1 MWDISLK
8 SKMKSNLQIKLII
21 SYILIILVAI
31 LIVSFVMNY
40 SVRRHFQ
47 RYCEKEIRCQQ
58 LQSDDARTYPHS
70 YPFLNSVRNSLIIGA
85 VGATI
90 LAFVLSFVLFRMMI
104 NPVWKIIETIKGI
117 AKGDYSRRVEI
128 KSNDEIGELGN
139 ALNKMVENLENIE
152 NMRRELVS
160 NVSHEL
166 STPLTIIS
174 GYIEA
179 MSDKV
184 IRGTEPLKETLTLL
198 KDEVDRLI
206 LMVNDLRK
214 LSSIESSTFKLS
226 INSLDLGKEVDK
238 VILKFKTKF
247 KAKDIILKSEIPSN
261 LPRVKA
267 DEDKLSQILIN
278 LLDNAHNFSL
288 KGGEIV
294 ISTRILNKFIELSI
308 SDSGIGISDGDLPHI
323 FERFYRGEKSRS
335 RKTGGTGIGL
345 AIVKELVNAHDGEIK
360 VKRGE
365 NGGSIFSFTLQIFQT
380 NKSC

>member
-1 MWDISLK
+1 
-8 SKMKSNLQIKLII
+8 MKNNLQIKLIV

-58 LQSDDARTYPHS
+58 LQSDDGRTYPLS

-85 VGATI
+85 FGATI
-90 LAFVLSFVLFRMMI
+90 FAFILSFVLFRMMI

-128 KSNDEIGELGN
+128 KSNDEMGELGN
-139 ALNKMVENLENIE
+139 ALNKMAENLENIE

-184 IRGTEPLKETLTLL
+184 IQGTEPLKETLILL
-198 KDEVDRLI
+198 KEEVDRLT

-214 LSSIESSTFKLS
+214 LSLIESSTFKLS
-226 INSLDLGKEVDK
+226 FNSLDLEKEVDK
-238 VILKFKTKF
+238 VILKFKTKL
-247 KAKDIILKSEIPSN
+247 KERDIILRSEVPSN
-261 LPRVKA
+261 LPEVKA

-294 ISTRILNKFIELSI
+294 ISTRILNEFIELSI
-308 SDSGIGISDGDLPHI
+308 SDSGIGINDEDIPHI

-335 RKTGGTGIGL
+335 RNTGGTGIGL
-345 AIVKELVNAHDGEIK
+345 AIVKELVNAHGGEIK
-360 VKRGE
+360 VKKGE
-365 NGGSIFSFTLQIFQT
+365 KGGSIFSFTLPIFQ
-380 NKSC
+380 N

>member
-1 MWDISLK
+1 MEWVTSLK
-8 SKMKSNLQIKLII
+8 SKMKNNLQIKLIV

-58 LQSDDARTYPHS
+58 LQSDDGRTYPLS

-85 VGATI
+85 AGATI
-90 LAFVLSFVLFRMMI
+90 FAFILSFVLFRMMI

-117 AKGDYSRRVEI
+117 ANGDYSRRVEI
-128 KSNDEIGELGN
+128 KSNDEMGELGN

-184 IRGTEPLKETLTLL
+184 IQGTEPLKETLILL
-198 KDEVDRLI
+198 KEEVDRLI

-214 LSSIESSTFKLS
+214 LSLIESSTFKLS
-226 INSLDLGKEVDK
+226 FNSLDLEKEVDK
-238 VILKFKTKF
+238 VILKFKTKL
-247 KAKDIILKSEIPSN
+247 KERDIILISEVPSN
-261 LPRVKA
+261 LPEVKA
-267 DEDKLSQILIN
+267 DEDKFSQILIN

-294 ISTRILNKFIELSI
+294 ISTRILNEFIELSI
-308 SDSGIGISDGDLPHI
+308 SDSGIGIDDEDIPHI

-335 RKTGGTGIGL
+335 RNTGGTGIGL
-345 AIVKELVNAHDGEIK
+345 AIVKELVNAHGGEIK
-360 VKRGE
+360 VEKGE
-365 NGGSIFSFTLQIFQT
+365 KGGSIFSFTIPIFQ
-380 NKSC
+380 N